1 MSGAIR
7 GARIL
12 TPDESID
19 TGTVVFDD
27 EGRITYA
34 GPATEVPPGA
44 EITEASGLTLAPGF
58 IDLHVHGGGGFSL
71 ATKDSSEIASY
82 SRWVISR
89 GVTGFLATIFASD
102 FDEALAF
109 VGAAGYVS
117 DWQPEGGAAI
127 LGINLE
133 GPFVNPKRRGALPK
147 AWVRAPSP
155 AELAALS
162 NASDGS
168 IKLMTL
174 APELPGAEELQQSA
188 LEDWITV
195 AVGHTDATYE
205 EARRAFGAGASHVTH
220 AYNGMRP
227 FHHRDPGPVLAAI
240 DSPHVTLELISDGV
254 HLHPATVRAIVR
266 AAGSDRIAL
275 VSDAVPPAG
284 SDGGVFRVGDQ
295 DARLTGDRVLLPDG
309 TIAGGAAT
317 MGGIVR
323 NMVEWGAASLAEA
336 VRMASTVPARV
347 LGLSD
352 RKGRLAPGFDADLVA
367 LDNNLNVAMTWA
379 GGRLVFAVAEH
390 FN

>member
-44 EITEASGLTLAPGF
+44 EIAEASGLTLAPGF

-71 ATKDSSEIASY
+71 ATKDSSEIESY
-82 SRWVISR
+82 ARWVISR

-117 DWQPEGGAAI
+117 DWRPEGGAAI

-205 EARRAFGAGASHVTH
+205 EARRAFGDGASHVTH

-240 DSPHVTLELISDGV
+240 DSPHVTLELIADGV

-284 SDGGVFRVGDQ
+284 SDGGAFRVGDQ
-295 DARLTGDRVLLPDG
+295 DATLTGDRVLLPDG
-309 TIAGGAAT
+309 AIAGGAAT

-323 NMVEWGAASLAEA
+323 NVVEWGAASLAEA

-379 GGRLVFAVAEH
+379 GGRLVFAGSEH

>member
-1 MSGAIR
+1 M
-7 GARIL
+7 
-12 TPDESID
+12 
-19 TGTVVFDD
+19 
-27 EGRITYA
+27 
-34 GPATEVPPGA
+34 
-44 EITEASGLTLAPGF
+44 
-58 IDLHVHGGGGFSL
+58 
-71 ATKDSSEIASY
+71 
-82 SRWVISR
+82 
-89 GVTGFLATIFASD
+89 
-102 FDEALAF
+102 
-109 VGAAGYVS
+109 GAAGYVS
-117 DWQPEGGAAI
+117 DWQPEGGATI
-127 LGINLE
+127 LGVNLE
-133 GPFVNPKRRGALPK
+133 GPFVNPRRRGALPK

-155 AELAALS
+155 MELAALS
-162 NASDGS
+162 KASDGS

-174 APELPGAEELQQSA
+174 APELPGAQELQQSA

-240 DSPHVTLELISDGV
+240 DSMHVTLELIADGV

-379 GGRLVFAVAEH
+379 GGRLVFAGAEH

>member
-12 TPDESID
+12 TPDETID
-19 TGTVVFDD
+19 TGTIVFDD

-34 GPATEVPPGA
+34 GPAKETPASA
-44 EITEASGLTLAPGF
+44 EITKASGLTLAPGF

-71 ATKDSSEIASY
+71 ATKDSAEIESY
-82 SRWVISR
+82 ARWVISR
-89 GVTGFLATIFASD
+89 GVTGFLATVFASD
-102 FDEALAF
+102 FEDALVF

-117 DWQPEGGAAI
+117 DRQPEGGAAI

-147 AWVRAPSP
+147 AWVRVPSP

-168 IKLMTL
+168 IRLMTL
-174 APELPGAEELQQSA
+174 APELPGAQELQQSA
-188 LEDWITV
+188 LEAWITV

-220 AYNGMRP
+220 TFNGMRP

-240 DSPHVTLELISDGV
+240 DSPHVTLELIADGV
-254 HLHPATVRAIVR
+254 HLHPATVRAILR
-266 AAGSDRIAL
+266 AAGPDRIAL
-275 VSDAVPPAG
+275 VTDAVPPAG
-284 SDGGVFRVGDQ
+284 MAEGSFHLGDEE
-295 DARLTGDRVLLPDG
+295 ATVSGDRVLLPDG

-317 MGGIVR
+317 MDRIVR
-323 NMVEWGAASLAEA
+323 NVVEWGAGSLAEA
-336 VRMASTVPARV
+336 VRMASTVPAQV

-352 RKGRLAPGFDADLVA
+352 SKGRIAPGFDADLVA
-367 LDNNLNVAMTWA
+367 LDGDLNVVMTWV
-379 GGRLVFAVAEH
+379 GGRLVFASAEH

>member
-19 TGTVVFDD
+19 TRTVVFDD

-58 IDLHVHGGGGFSL
+58 IDLHVHGGGGFSV
-71 ATKDSSEIASY
+71 ATKDSSEIESY
-82 SRWVISR
+82 ARWVISR

-133 GPFVNPKRRGALPK
+133 GPFVNPKRRGALPT

-188 LEDWITV
+188 QEDWITV

-240 DSPHVTLELISDGV
+240 DSPNVTLELIADGV
-254 HLHPATVRAIVR
+254 HLHPATVRSIRR
-266 AAGSDRIAL
+266 AVGTDRITL
-275 VSDAVPPAG
+275 VSDAVAPAG
-284 SDGGVFRVGDQ
+284 LDSGVFQLGTEK
-295 DARLTGDRVLLPDG
+295 ARLTAGRVLLPDG
-309 TIAGGAAT
+309 TIAGGAST

-323 NMVEWGAASLAEA
+323 NVVEWGAASLAEA

-379 GGRLVFAVAEH
+379 GGRLVFAGAEH

>member
-12 TPDESID
+12 TPDECID
-19 TGTVVFDD
+19 TGPVVFDD
-27 EGRITYA
+27 EGRITSA

-71 ATKDSSEIASY
+71 ATKDSSEIESY
-82 SRWVISR
+82 ARWVTSR

-102 FDEALAF
+102 FDQALAF

-117 DWQPEGGAAI
+117 DWQ
-127 LGINLE
+127 
-133 GPFVNPKRRGALPK
+133 
-147 AWVRAPSP
+147 
-155 AELAALS
+155 
-162 NASDGS
+162 
-168 IKLMTL
+168 
-174 APELPGAEELQQSA
+174 
-188 LEDWITV
+188 
-195 AVGHTDATYE
+195 
-205 EARRAFGAGASHVTH
+205 
-220 AYNGMRP
+220 
-227 FHHRDPGPVLAAI
+227 
-240 DSPHVTLELISDGV
+240 HVTLELIADGV

-284 SDGGVFRVGDQ
+284 SDGGAFRVGDQ
-295 DARLTGDRVLLPDG
+295 DATLTGDRVLLPDG
-309 TIAGGAAT
+309 AIAGGAAT

-323 NMVEWGAASLAEA
+323 NVVEWGAGSLAEA

-379 GGRLVFAVAEH
+379 G
-390 FN
+390 

>member
-1 MSGAIR
+1 MSGVIR

-12 TPDESID
+12 TPEESME
-19 TGTVVFDD
+19 TGTVVFD
-27 EGRITYA
+27 GAGSITA
-34 GPATEVPPGA
+34 VGSDAEPPPSA
-44 EITEASGLTLAPGF
+44 EITEGRGLTLAPGF

-71 ATKDSSEIASY
+71 ATKDSSEVESY
-82 SRWVISR
+82 ARWVISR
-89 GVTGFLATIFASD
+89 GVTGFLATVFASD

-109 VGAAGYVS
+109 VGAAGYVA
-117 DWQPEGGAAI
+117 DRQPEGGAEI

-133 GPFVNPKRRGALPK
+133 GPFVNPQRRGALPEL
-147 AWVRAPSP
+147 WVRAPNP

-162 NASDGS
+162 NATDGS

-174 APELPGAEELQQSA
+174 APELPDAERLLQVA
-188 LEDWITV
+188 LQDRIVV
-195 AVGHTDATYE
+195 AIGHTDATYE
-205 EARRAFGAGASHVTH
+205 EALGAFEGGASHVTH
-220 AYNGMRP
+220 AFNGMRP

-240 DSPHVTLELISDGV
+240 DSPHVTLELIADGV

-275 VSDAVPPAG
+275 GSDAVRPAG
-284 SDGGVFRVGDQ
+284 SDGGVFRVGNQ
-295 DARLTGDRVLLPDG
+295 DATLTGDRVLLPDG
-309 TIAGGAAT
+309 AIAGGAAT

-323 NMVEWGAASLAEA
+323 NVVEWGAGSLAEA

-352 RKGRLAPGFDADLVA
+352 RKGRLAPGFDADPVA

>member
-12 TPDESID
+12 TPEDTIE

-27 EGRITYA
+27 AGQITDA
-34 GPATEVPPGA
+34 RPGA
-44 EITEASGLTLAPGF
+44 EPRPGADIMDAAGLTLVPGF

-71 ATKDSSEIASY
+71 ATKDSSEIESY
-82 SRWVISR
+82 ARWVISR
-89 GVTGFLATIFASD
+89 GVTGFLATVFASD
-102 FDEALAF
+102 FGEALAF

-117 DWQPEGGAAI
+117 DWQPEGGATI
-127 LGINLE
+127 LGVNLE
-133 GPFVNPKRRGALPK
+133 GPFVNPRRRGALPK

-155 AELAALS
+155 MELAALS
-162 NASDGS
+162 KASDGS

-174 APELPGAEELQQSA
+174 APELPGAQELQQSA

-227 FHHRDPGPVLAAI
+227 FHHRDPGPVLAAL
-240 DSPHVTLELISDGV
+240 DSPQVTLEVIADGV

-266 AAGSDRIAL
+266 AAGPERVAL
-275 VSDAVPPAG
+275 VTDGVPPAG
-284 SDGGVFRVGDQ
+284 TAQEGFRVGDEE
-295 DARLTGDRVLLPDG
+295 ATLAGDRVLLGDG

-317 MGGIVR
+317 MVRIVR
-323 NMVEWGAASLAEA
+323 NMVEWGAASLSEA
-336 VRMASTVPARV
+336 VRMASTVPACV
-347 LGLSD
+347 LRLEK
-352 RKGRLAPGFDADLVA
+352 KGRIAPGFDADLVA
-367 LDNNLNVAMTWA
+367 LDSDLDVAMTWVA
-379 GGRLVFAVAEH
+379 GRLVFARGQH
-390 FN
+390 SN

>member
-12 TPDESID
+12 TPDECID

-71 ATKDSSEIASY
+71 ATKDSSEIESY
-82 SRWVISR
+82 ARWVISR

-240 DSPHVTLELISDGV
+240 DSPHVTLELIADGV

-295 DARLTGDRVLLPDG
+295 DATLTGDRVLLPDG
-309 TIAGGAAT
+309 AIAGGAAT

-323 NMVEWGAASLAEA
+323 NVVEWGAGSLAEA

-352 RKGRLAPGFDADLVA
+352 RKGRLAAGFDADLVA

>member
-1 MSGAIR
+1 MGASAQSR
-7 GARIL
+7 RAG
-12 TPDESID
+12 
-19 TGTVVFDD
+19 GTF
-27 EGRITYA
+27 
-34 GPATEVPPGA
+34 
-44 EITEASGLTLAPGF
+44 
-58 IDLHVHGGGGFSL
+58 
-71 ATKDSSEIASY
+71 
-82 SRWVISR
+82 
-89 GVTGFLATIFASD
+89 
-102 FDEALAF
+102 
-109 VGAAGYVS
+109 
-117 DWQPEGGAAI
+117 Q
-127 LGINLE
+127 
-133 GPFVNPKRRGALPK
+133 
-147 AWVRAPSP
+147 
-155 AELAALS
+155 
-162 NASDGS
+162 
-168 IKLMTL
+168 L

-205 EARRAFGAGASHVTH
+205 EARRAFGDGASHVTH

-240 DSPHVTLELISDGV
+240 DSPHVTLELIADGV

-323 NMVEWGAASLAEA
+323 NVVE
-336 VRMASTVPARV
+336 
-347 LGLSD
+347 GLSD
-352 RKGRLAPGFDADLVA
+352 RKGRLAAGFDADLVA